1 MDSVLWPEPLG
12 WAKMPRFLLLYQLF
26 ATMIKNTNILPD
38 FTERSVPPVIY
49 ALVSNGL
56 QVYGILEL
64 GWHFFPILYL
74 WWWEALV
81 LSVFGVFKLR
91 RLRPFLLQKQGAF
104 EVGEGERSARWRFF
118 LLFVYFVFVVI
129 AGGFIFS
136 PRESYIPNLITLVFK
151 NQVFNF
157 NLLCFI
163 GIQGWLFWRD
173 YYQNQH
179 FETSEL
185 EALRST
191 FDLRSMVI
199 HVGLLAGAFLMF
211 IFNRYGHD
219 KTEHAFMFGFMAVK
233 TLVDLWAAFRRKK
246 QP

>member
-1 MDSVLWPEPLG
+1 
-12 WAKMPRFLLLYQLF
+12 MPRFLLLHQLF
-26 ATMIKNTNILPD
+26 ATMIKNTKILPD

-91 RLRPFLLQKQGAF
+91 QLRPFLLQKQGAF

-118 LLFVYFVFVVI
+118 LLFVYFVFVVV

-157 NLLCFI
+157 NLLCFV

-173 YYQNQH
+173 YYQNQD

-191 FDLRSMVI
+191 FDLRSMVM

-211 IFNRYGHD
+211 IFNRYGHE